1 MGGDTTSLLHRS
13 REWRALSSKQEKVSQ
28 NCHRDEQQENHGPA
42 DGNEQDEIRFF
53 CQPPLVRRAPPTGQ
67 PPRGPHNRLVACRA
81 EARLQT
87 VGSELPGQR
96 LPPQTLE
103 EVVAAVVVGSSGG
116 FPPGC
121 GPPKTVSASLGEGAD
136 AGAGRSFATV
146 DLRESVTSLPPVAI
160 AGVGAGLPPQ
170 SDQPATLG
178 LPIDE

>member
-53 CQPPLVRRAPPTGQ
+53 ASLRWCGGHHRRVNPHGGHITGWWRVGRR
-67 PPRGPHNRLVACRA
+67 RGFKRSVLSCLGNGCRLKRWK
-81 EARLQT
+81 RWW
-87 VGSELPGQR
+87 QR
-96 LPPQTLE
+96 WWW
-103 EVVAAVVVGSSGG
+103 GSSGG